1 MMKKLMILGV
11 LLLSGCGTVFCGQ
24 NQTVLIDSDPAGVK
38 IYQNGRLLGETPLTT
53 ELERT
58 KNPLMLSAK
67 KEGYNDQ
74 SIMLRSTLGMGAIF
88 DGVFAVVLL
97 TGTTGF
103 STDASNET
111 IYAYSP
117 DQIFVDMIKTGEENT
132 RDSKIKMFITK
143 NFDALHLEAA
153 NGGGM
158 TVSALAQM
166 SGKSEALLMPAIQI
180 SNYPSDLIHAVLK

>member
-1 MMKKLMILGV
+1 MMKKLMILSV

-53 ELERT
+53 KLERT
-58 KNPLMLSAK
+58 KSPLMLSAK

-88 DGVFAVVLL
+88 DGVFALFI

-117 DQIFVDMIKTGEENT
+117 DQIFVDMIKNGEENT
-132 RDSKIKMFITK
+132 YDSKIKMFVTK

-180 SNYPSDLIHAVLK
+180 SNYPSDLIRALLK

>member
-1 MMKKLMILGV
+1 MKKLTILGV
-11 LLLSGCGTVFCGQ
+11 LLLSGCGTLFCGQ
-24 NQTVLIDSDPAGVK
+24 DQTVLIDSDPTGVR
-38 IYQNGRLLGETPLTT
+38 IYQNGRFLGETPLTT

-88 DGVFAVVLL
+88 DGVFALFI

-117 DQIFVDMIKTGEENT
+117 DQIFVDMIKIGDENT
-132 RDSKIKMFITK
+132 RDGKIKMFITK
-143 NFDALHLEAA
+143 NFDTLHLEAA
-153 NGGGM
+153 NGGGI
-158 TVSALAQM
+158 TVEALAKM
-166 SGKSEALLMPAIQI
+166 SGKSAALLIPAIQI
-180 SNYPSDLIHAVLK
+180 SNYPSDLIHALLK

>member
-1 MMKKLMILGV
+1 MKKLMILGV
-11 LLLSGCGTVFCGQ
+11 LMLSGCGTVFCGQ

-53 ELERT
+53 KLERT

-88 DGVFAVVLL
+88 DGAFAILSI

-117 DQIFVDMIKTGEENT
+117 DQIFVDMIKNGEEDT
-132 RDSKIKMFITK
+132 RDSKIKMFVTK

-180 SNYPSDLIHAVLK
+180 SNYPSDLIRALLK

>member
-1 MMKKLMILGV
+1 MKKLMILGV
-11 LLLSGCGTVFCGQ
+11 LMLSGCGTVFCGQ

-53 ELERT
+53 KLERT

-88 DGVFAVVLL
+88 DGVFALFI

-117 DQIFVDMIKTGEENT
+117 DQIFVDMIKNGEEDT
-132 RDSKIKMFITK
+132 RDSKIKMFVTK

-180 SNYPSDLIHAVLK
+180 SNYPSDLIRALLK

>member
-1 MMKKLMILGV
+1 MKKLMILGV
-11 LLLSGCGTVFCGQ
+11 LVLSGCGTVFCGQ

-53 ELERT
+53 KLERT
-58 KNPLMLSAK
+58 KSPLMLSAK

-74 SIMLRSTLGMGAIF
+74 SVMLHSTLGMGAIF
-88 DGVFAVVLL
+88 DGVFALFI

-117 DQIFVDMIKTGEENT
+117 DQIFVDMIKNGEENT
-132 RDSKIKMFITK
+132 YDSKIKMFVTK

-166 SGKSEALLMPAIQI
+166 SGKSEALLMPVIQI
-180 SNYPSDLIHAVLK
+180 SNYPSDLIHALLK